1 MGGQQGREG
10 MRSFRKI
17 LIVDDDPA
25 LRHSLAEQLEQHG
38 EFSAVECDTAVE
50 ALATAGR
57 ERFDAILLDI
67 GLPDMDGREL
77 CRRMRSGGGSA
88 PIVILTPGGSEGGTG
103 GRPRGRAQEYLKKPV
118 PAPAPPAR
126 VGAH

>member
-1 MGGQQGREG
+1 

-38 EFSAVECDTAVE
+38 EFSAVESDTAVE

-77 CRRMRSGGGSA
+77 CRRMRSAG
-88 PIVILTPGGSEGGTG
+88 
-103 GRPRGRAQEYLKKPV
+103 
-118 PAPAPPAR
+118 
-126 VGAH
+126 

>member
-1 MGGQQGREG
+1 MGGQQGTEG

-17 LIVDDDPA
+17 LIVDDGPA

-57 ERFDAILLDI
+57 ERVDAILLDI

-77 CRRMRSGGGSA
+77 CRRMRSGGGRA
-88 PIVILTPGGSEGGTG
+88 PRLLLAPGPHRGPPRDRPPGG
-103 GRPRGRAQEYLKKPV
+103 
-118 PAPAPPAR
+118 
-126 VGAH
+126 

>member
-1 MGGQQGREG
+1 MGGQQGTEG

-25 LRHSLAEQLEQHG
+25 LRHSLAEQLKRHG
-38 EFSAVECDTAVE
+38 EFSTVECDTAAE

-67 GLPDMDGREL
+67 GLPDMDGRQL
-77 CRRMRSGGGSA
+77 CRRMRTPGLSA
-88 PIVILTPGGSEGGTG
+88 PIVLLTARDSE
-103 GRPRGRAQEYLKKPV
+103 
-118 PAPAPPAR
+118 
-126 VGAH
+126 